1 MVQAGVHYGLRA
13 RAAFR
18 NRRSQALLSA
28 EDAHQ
33 PAAAATVGAGFRPGV
48 MTKAEL
54 LRFPGRHA
62 DYLRARDHVLQQWDA
77 DVTRF
82 LTLEACLGVRLHF

>member
-1 MVQAGVHYGLRA
+1 MVASAGVHYGLRA

-18 NRRSQALLSA
+18 SSRSQAVLSA

-33 PAAAATVGAGFRPGV
+33 PAATATVAAGLRPGV

-62 DYLRARDHVLQQWDA
+62 DYLQAR
-77 DVTRF
+77 
-82 LTLEACLGVRLHF
+82 

>member
-1 MVQAGVHYGLRA
+1 VQEAAAPRAKTGGGMVQAGVHYGLRA

-18 NRRSQALLSA
+18 HRRSRALLSA

-54 LRFPGRHA
+54 LR
-62 DYLRARDHVLQQWDA
+62 RAAPSSSRAIRPQ
-77 DVTRF
+77 
-82 LTLEACLGVRLHF
+82 